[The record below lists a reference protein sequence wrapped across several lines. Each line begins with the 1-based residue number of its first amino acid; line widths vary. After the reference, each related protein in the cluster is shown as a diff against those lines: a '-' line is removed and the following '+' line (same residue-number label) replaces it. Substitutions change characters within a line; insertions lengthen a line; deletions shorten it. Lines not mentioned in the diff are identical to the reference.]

1 MPIGILGSLAICT
14 FLYILFSYVL
24 TGVAPFTDFVKAS
37 AGKEASISYAIKTYM
52 TGFEWLAPL
61 ITIAILAGFSSVILV
76 MLLGQSRV
84 FYSMSNDGLLPKAFS
99 DLHPKFRTP
108 YKSNLIL
115 FVFVGLFAAFV
126 PGSVAGDLTSIGTL
140 LAFVLVCIG
149 VMILRKKDPDRP
161 RPFRAPFV
169 PVFPIL
175 GVIVCGAMIGS
186 LGASTL
192 VTALVWMVFGLGI
205 YFLYSRKHSNLHT
218 HHLDEIPPPKEN
230 I

>member
-1 MPIGILGSLAICT
+1 M
-14 FLYILFSYVL
+14 
-24 TGVAPFTDFVKAS
+24 
-37 AGKEASISYAIKTYM
+37 
-52 TGFEWLAPL
+52 
-61 ITIAILAGFSSVILV
+61 
-76 MLLGQSRV
+76 
-84 FYSMSNDGLLPKAFS
+84 
-99 DLHPKFRTP
+99 
-108 YKSNLIL
+108 

-140 LAFVLVCIG
+140 LAFVLVCVGI
-149 VMILRKKDPDRP
+149 MILRKKDPDRP

-169 PVFPIL
+169 PLFPIL
-175 GVIVCGAMIGS
+175 GILVCGAMIGS

-192 VTALVWMVFGLGI
+192 LTAFGWMIFGLCI